1 MKRSLLALGE
11 GAYSVAE
18 TCRIL
23 GPTVTPRK
31 VHYWL
36 DTGLISGAPISR
48 GRRGVPTVLTFRQLL
63 EIRTVQH
70 LRTAIGVSL
79 REVRA
84 AYEWILT
91 NLFEE
96 RQHIKFLRG
105 PHGTLVARLAD
116 GQEMTVPGG
125 QGLLPTD
132 TDHLTESVEVTLQ
145 AWDRNV
151 LPIDNHPRLVSS
163 TRVLGGAPVVKGT
176 RVDTAVL
183 ATFAL
188 PDRTYS
194 EDTVSEIRRSFSYLS
209 RDDVTD
215 ALRFEGLSLAG

>member
-1 MKRSLLALGE
+1 MAG
-11 GAYSVAE
+11 
-18 TCRIL
+18 CRIL
-23 GPTVTPRK
+23 GSSVTPRK

-36 DTGLISGAPISR
+36 DTGLISGRPVTQ
-48 GRRGVPTVLTFRQLL
+48 GRRGVSTVLTFRQLL

-70 LRTAIGVSL
+70 LRSTIGVSL

-84 AYEWILT
+84 AFEWILE

-96 RQHIKFLRG
+96 RKHIEFLRG
-105 PHGTLVARLAD
+105 PGGTVVARLSD

-125 QGLLPTD
+125 QGLLPVD
-132 TDHLTESVEVTLQ
+132 VDHLTDWVAITSR
-145 AWDRNV
+145 AWDDNV
-151 LPIDNHPRLVSS
+151 LPIDDHPRLVSS
-163 TRVLGGAPVVKGT
+163 TKVLGGAPVVRGT

-194 EDTVSEIRRSFSYLS
+194 DETVSEVRRTFPYLS

-215 ALRFEGLSLAG
+215 ALRFEGLQSLAG